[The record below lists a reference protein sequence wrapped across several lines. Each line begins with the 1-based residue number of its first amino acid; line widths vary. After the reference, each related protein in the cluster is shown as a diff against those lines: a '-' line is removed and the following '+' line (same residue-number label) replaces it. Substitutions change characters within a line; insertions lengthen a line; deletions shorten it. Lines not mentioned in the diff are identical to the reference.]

1 MSWKEV
7 ALALGALA
15 FAVLTLEMTF
25 RMLPAVALGYHYE
38 NEVFGRPHEFELHT
52 ELNRFGCHDIEY
64 GPKQPGVRRVLL
76 LGDSFV
82 QGASVPIAETLPRR
96 LEDQLEEVSSG
107 RYDVVSLAGPGFGPR
122 EELNLLEWHGRELAP
137 DLVISLFL
145 PEDDVM
151 VGSPA
156 LVSQRK
162 EQLRALAKRSG
173 PTMFRI
179 HADDARLLFIRGS
192 ELNRW
197 ISHRLTLVSLRRER
211 EEIPTGYVVWAK
223 EVPHAWQEAWRA
235 VESLYSQTQALAAEL
250 GAGYAMVSATS
261 TWAVRGTDGL
271 EQLMSVYPAM
281 RDREWD
287 LEEPERHMA
296 RFCADQDIPFLS
308 LLPAFRRETL
318 ERGRQLHWRYDGH
331 WNPEGNDLAARLI
344 AEFIEE
350 IDAAAV
356 EPETGARREAPGARL
371 PSAVH

>member
-7 ALALGALA
+7 ALALAAFA
-15 FAVLTLEMTF
+15 FAVLTLEVTF
-25 RMLPAVALGYHYE
+25 RMLPAVALGYRYE
-38 NEVFGRPHEFELHT
+38 NEVFGRPQEFEVHA
-52 ELNRFGCHDIEY
+52 ELNRFDSHDVDY
-64 GPKQPGVRRVLL
+64 APKRRSVRRVLL

-82 QGASVPIAETLPRR
+82 QGLSVPIPQTLARR
-96 LEDQLEEVSSG
+96 LAHHLNEASPGL
-107 RYDVVSLAGPGFGPR
+107 YDVVTLAGPGFGPR
-122 EELNLLEWHGRELAP
+122 EERKLLEWHGSELAP

-145 PEDDVM
+145 PENDVM
-151 VGSPA
+151 DASPA

-162 EQLRALAKRSG
+162 KQLRALAKQPG

-179 HADDARLLFIRGS
+179 HADEARFLFVRSS

-211 EEIPTGYVVWAK
+211 DEIPTGYVVWAK
-223 EVPHAWQEAWRA
+223 EAPDAWQEAWRA
-235 VESLYSQTQALAAEL
+235 AESFYSQTQALAAEL
-250 GAGYAMVSATS
+250 GAGYAVVSATS
-261 TWAVRGTDGL
+261 AWAVRGADGL
-271 EQLMSVYPAM
+271 EELMSVYPAM

-296 RFCADQDIPFLS
+296 RFCADQGIPFLS

-344 AEFIEE
+344 AEFIAE
-350 IDAAAV
+350 IAAAAV
-356 EPETGARREAPGARL
+356 EPEHEPARPRYEAR
-371 PSAVH
+371 